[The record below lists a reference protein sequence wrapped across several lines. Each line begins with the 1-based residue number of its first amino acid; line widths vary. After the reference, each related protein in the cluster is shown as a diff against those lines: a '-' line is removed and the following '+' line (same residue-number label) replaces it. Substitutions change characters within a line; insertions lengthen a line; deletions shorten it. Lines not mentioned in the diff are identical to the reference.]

1 MFAVALF
8 SGSVVAQSGDC
19 SLCELVVGFAER
31 WVAENSTEVSIEHD
45 LGIVCAL
52 LPSADQAVCNQMVSS
67 ELPAIVNYLEQ
78 EYDAATVCT
87 MIGVCTSTV
96 KPAATSGEYCAV
108 CEFVMGYVEGYLA
121 ENQTEAQIERSL
133 DAICALAPSTYA
145 AICDQVVATYL
156 PAMIQYIE
164 NNENPDQFCTQVGLC
179 SSTEIGRASC
189 RERV

>member
-1 MFAVALF
+1 
-8 SGSVVAQSGDC
+8 
-19 SLCELVVGFAER
+19 
-31 WVAENSTEVSIEHD
+31 
-45 LGIVCAL
+45 
-52 LPSADQAVCNQMVSS
+52 
-67 ELPAIVNYLEQ
+67 
-78 EYDAATVCT
+78 

-96 KPAATSGEYCAV
+96 KPAAVATGEYCAV
-108 CEFVMGYVEGYLA
+108 CEFVMGYVEGYIA

-179 SSTEIGRASC
+179 SSTAAVAPVRLLGGSKFLTGSLTRLN
-189 RERV
+189 